1 MLRELMSH
9 TTLLHLPL
17 FAMAIFFTI
26 FVAVSVRTMLTRREV
41 VDRLA
46 RLPFDEKADDEEDRH
61 G

>member
-46 RLPFDEKADDEEDRH
+46 RLPFDEEADDEEDRH